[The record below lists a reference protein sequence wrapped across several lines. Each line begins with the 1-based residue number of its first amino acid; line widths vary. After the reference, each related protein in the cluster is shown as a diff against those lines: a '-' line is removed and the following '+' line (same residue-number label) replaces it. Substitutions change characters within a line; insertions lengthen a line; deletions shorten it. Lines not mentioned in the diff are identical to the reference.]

1 LFIAIFDAPGISD
14 QISGSMILI
23 IFTKPINNMNRIMAM
38 NPILDKIIPVLS
50 LLLKYLKQANEKMI
64 TMITAIVTNIERF
77 GNSVGEKD
85 DIVSNISKPPM
96 IVASIIRRSFGFII
110 IQTLFRYNTFILL

>member
-1 LFIAIFDAPGISD
+1 
-14 QISGSMILI
+14 
-23 IFTKPINNMNRIMAM
+23 MNRIMAM

-96 IVASIIRRSFGFII
+96 IVASIIRRSFGFIV